1 MMEKDDSHKFMK
13 MAILQAKQAFA
24 IDEVPIGA
32 VIVKNHQIIAKAYN
46 RTITDHNPLNHCE
59 LIALQQASK
68 KLLSWRLDDCD
79 IYITAEPCAMCL
91 GAISMARIKK
101 IYYAV
106 AEPKFGAIE
115 SNQNFFKNYPA
126 YFKPEIYS
134 AINEE
139 ESRELLQMFF
149 QKKRL

>member
-1 MMEKDDSHKFMK
+1 MMKENQFMAD
-13 MAILQAKQAFA
+13 AILQAEQAFT

-32 VIVKNHQIIAKAYN
+32 VIVRNNQIIARAHN
-46 RTITDHNPLNHCE
+46 RTIIDHNPINHCE
-59 LIALQQASK
+59 LIVLQQASK
-68 KLLSWRLDDCD
+68 KLLSWRLDDCE

-101 IYYAV
+101 IYYAI

-139 ESRELLQMFF
+139 RPRELLKEFF
-149 QKKRL
+149 QKKRML

>member
-1 MMEKDDSHKFMK
+1 MK

-46 RTITDHNPLNHCE
+46 RNITDHNPLNHCE

-79 IYITAEPCAMCL
+79 IYITTEPCAMCL
-91 GAISMARIKK
+91 GAISMARIKR

>member
-1 MMEKDDSHKFMK
+1 MK

-139 ESRELLQMFF
+139 ESRGLLQMFF

>member
-1 MMEKDDSHKFMK
+1 MK

-32 VIVKNHQIIAKAYN
+32 VIVKNHQIIAKSHN
-46 RTITDHNPLNHCE
+46 RTIIDHNPLNHCE

>member
-1 MMEKDDSHKFMK
+1 MK

-32 VIVKNHQIIAKAYN
+32 VIVKNHQIIAKSHN
-46 RTITDHNPLNHCE
+46 RTIIDHNPLNHCE

-139 ESRELLQMFF
+139 ESRGLLQMFF